1 MQVSSQSAI
10 LYRMTSWVRAFA
22 SISASALMAAVM
34 VQAAGQTTVPPRD
47 IVAVEFYVLGPD
59 RRPIVDLKAEELT
72 IRVDGRN
79 RKVTSLRLVDVA
91 PPLVADAGA
100 PTITIAP
107 PPPFATNTAA
117 EAGRPFI
124 IVLDDESFRPGR
136 ERPLRAAVARFLGS
150 LTPRDRVSLVTVP
163 HGGMKVDLTTNHDR
177 IAESLNKLVGQ
188 APERETGSDGAC
200 RTRKVLESLEGM
212 LSSLAGGE
220 GPTTILFVSASEL
233 GPRRDAPVTLAPGMC
248 ELTTQLFERMGRAA
262 APARAH
268 FWVIQPEQIMA
279 RGSIANETIA
289 GAGFTGSD
297 NPLEGLEHI
306 AGVTQAERLSLTN
319 AGDATLV
326 QIAQETTSYYTAV
339 IETSPNDFDDIN
351 RGLDVRVS
359 RSGHRVRARPQLYFP
374 KSSTERPV
382 VRTPPE
388 MIKESRPS
396 FDLAIRATAYASLNS
411 LDGTMKVIAVAEP
424 VDPTTKITSLSVAM
438 FDGQG
443 RLTRQAT
450 ATPDQLASPP
460 IMAALLVPPG
470 PYRLRVA
477 AVDASGRGGTADS
490 EITAET
496 TPAGPLKL
504 SSLVVGLSRN
514 GVLLPKMQFT
524 NEPVAIGF
532 LEIYG
537 GTAGAAVGAAVEI
550 AKTVDGPP
558 ILVTRLA
565 IEASGDP
572 NVYRAS
578 GAIAIGALP
587 PGDYVVRALVGVQ
600 DQPLGRVM
608 RTIRKVAQ

>member
-1 MQVSSQSAI
+1 MM
-10 LYRMTSWVRAFA
+10 RGVRAVA
-22 SISASALMAAVM
+22 AISACAALAAAI
-34 VQAAGQTTVPPRD
+34 VQAAGQTTAPPRD

-59 RRPIVDLKAEELT
+59 RRPIADLKADELT

-79 RKVTSLRLVDVA
+79 RKITSLRLVDVA
-91 PPLVADAGA
+91 PPPPADAGT
-100 PTITIAP
+100 PTLTLAP

-117 EAGRPFI
+117 EAGRSFI

-136 ERPLRAAVARFLGS
+136 ERPLRAAVGRFLGS
-150 LTPRDRVSLVTVP
+150 LTSRDRVSLITVP

-177 IAESLNKLVGQ
+177 VAESLAKLVGQ

-200 RTRKVLESLEGM
+200 RTRGVLESLEGM
-212 LSSLAGGE
+212 LNSLAGGE
-220 GPTTILFVSASEL
+220 GPTTILFISASEL

-248 ELTTQLFERMGRAA
+248 ELTAQLFERMGRAA

-268 FWVIQPEQIMA
+268 FWVIQPEQLMA
-279 RGSIANETIA
+279 RGSLASETIA

-306 AGVTQAERLSLTN
+306 AGVTAAERLSLTT
-319 AGDATLV
+319 AGDTTLI
-326 QIAQETTSYYTAV
+326 QIAQETTAYYTAV
-339 IETSPNDFDDIN
+339 IETSANDFDDIS
-351 RGLDVRVS
+351 RGLDVKVS
-359 RSGHRVRARPQLYFP
+359 RNGLRVRARPQLYFP
-374 KSSTERPV
+374 KASTARPAA
-382 VRTPPE
+382 RTPPE
-388 MIKESRPS
+388 MLKEAKTT
-396 FDLAIRATAYASLNS
+396 FDLGLRAAAYASLNS
-411 LDGTMKVIAVAEP
+411 LDGTMKVIAVTEP
-424 VDPTTKITSLSVAM
+424 VDPTTKISSLSVAM

-450 ATPDQLASPP
+450 ATPDQLNSYP
-460 IMAALLVPPG
+460 ILAALLVPPG

-477 AVDASGRGGTADS
+477 AVDASGRAGTADT

-514 GVLLPKMQFT
+514 GTFTPRMQFT
-524 NEPVAIGF
+524 SEPVAIAF

-550 AKTVDGPP
+550 ARTVAGPP
-558 ILVTRLA
+558 LVVTRLA
-565 IEASGDP
+565 IESSGDP

-578 GAIAIGALP
+578 GAIPIGALP

-600 DQPLGRVM
+600 DQPLGRVI
-608 RTIRKVAQ
+608 RTIRKIAQ